1 MRVRLTLPTL
11 FRTVPLTTP
20 SETSQRVDVA
30 ALYRAHAARVAGWA
44 AHLGGPAIDVDD
56 IVQEVFLV
64 ARRKLPDFRDEGGRI
79 TTWLFRITE
88 KIVQSVRRRQR
99 VRRWLRHGSEDEVP
113 GMGSAQPGPD
123 DALERRQKIQSVY
136 TVLDTL
142 PENQRRVLVLF
153 EIEGLATQTIA
164 ELIGVRLGTVR
175 VRLHRA
181 RSRFLQE
188 YERQILH
195 QPETGSEAGSDRG
208 WRP

>member
-1 MRVRLTLPTL
+1 MRGRLLLPTL
-11 FRTVPLTTP
+11 FRTALPLATP
-20 SETSQRVDVA
+20 SETSQPLDVA
-30 ALYRAHAARVAGWA
+30 ALYRAHAASVARWA

-64 ARRKLPDFRDEGGRI
+64 ARRKLPGFSDQGGRI

-88 KIVQSVRRRQR
+88 KVVQSARRRRR
-99 VRRWLRHGSEDEVP
+99 VRRWLGQGELDEVP
-113 GMGSAQPGPD
+113 GMGSAGPGPE

-142 PENQRRVLVLF
+142 PENQRRVLILF
-153 EIEGLATQTIA
+153 EIEGLPTQTIA
-164 ELIGVRLGTVR
+164 ELVGVRLGTVR

-188 YERQILH
+188 YERLIL
-195 QPETGSEAGSDRG
+195 GSDGR
-208 WRP
+208 RQA